1 MEDSFC
7 HSFSNLY
14 IQADLIHLGAKY
26 SPCMRNDANIYKGMT
41 LDKAEEKTSGC
52 CIRNDGSGCVQ
63 TVRGK
68 CSVSVILNHT
78 DINVLILNQII

>member
-1 MEDSFC
+1 M
-7 HSFSNLY
+7 
-14 IQADLIHLGAKY
+14 IHLGAKY

-41 LDKAEEKTSGC
+41 LDKAEEKTTGC